1 MGEEEG
7 NAFTILSGEWTLSN
21 TPQPPH
27 ESHTGG
33 IDPLSPWLDAGTR
46 RHGGGCNWLSADQGD
61 IQELLDR
68 RVSPL

>member
-7 NAFTILSGEWTLSN
+7 NAFTILSGKWTLSN

-33 IDPLSPWLDAGTR
+33 IFFCLLV
-46 RHGGGCNWLSADQGD
+46 GCGD
-61 IQELLDR
+61 TQAWWW
-68 RVSPL
+68 V

>member
-33 IDPLSPWLDAGTR
+33 IFSLCLLV
-46 RHGGGCNWLSADQGD
+46 GCGD
-61 IQELLDR
+61 TQAWWW
-68 RVSPL
+68 V

>member
-27 ESHTGG
+27 ASHTGG
-33 IDPLSPWLDAGTR
+33 IDPFFLFFFSLV
-46 RHGGGCNWLSADQGD
+46 GCGD
-61 IQELLDR
+61 TQAWWW
-68 RVSPL
+68 V